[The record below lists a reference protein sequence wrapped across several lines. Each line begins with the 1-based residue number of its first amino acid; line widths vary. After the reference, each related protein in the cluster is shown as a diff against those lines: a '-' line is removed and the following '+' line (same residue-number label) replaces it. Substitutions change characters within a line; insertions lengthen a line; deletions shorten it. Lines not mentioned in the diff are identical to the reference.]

1 LNPQGLIIVEKLLIW
16 YVSVVSS
23 SQKTTEPEKQLM
35 RKLSQIWFEVQEV
48 LFPFIEK
55 EVEEPLTK
63 KLKRLITTL
72 ELIRLEDMVRVPKYW
87 QGQSPKN
94 RRQIARAFMA
104 KAVYNMDT
112 TRELIDRLK
121 ISPALRRICGWQKIC
136 DVPHE
141 SSFSRAFKEFSESGL
156 AQVVHE
162 SVIKEHMGDEVIGHI
177 SRDSTS
183 IDAREKPVRKK
194 IKAVKAK
201 KKRGR
206 PRKGEVRVKELTRI
220 ERQQSM
226 GVKEMLEEL
235 PKACDVGTKINSKG
249 YKKSWTGYKLHID
262 AADGHI
268 PISCVLTSASVHDS
282 QVALPLAE
290 LSSQQVNS
298 LYDLMDS
305 AYDSPI
311 IKQHSRSLGHVPIVD
326 VNPRGNKI
334 RKQEL
339 KEKAQRFKTINFK
352 NPADVRYNERSNV
365 ERVNG
370 RLKDEFGGKMVRVRG
385 HAKVMTHLMFG
396 IIALT
401 ADQLM
406 RFVT

>member
-1 LNPQGLIIVEKLLIW
+1 
-16 YVSVVSS
+16 
-23 SQKTTEPEKQLM
+23 M
-35 RKLSQIWFEVQEV
+35 RKLSQIWFEVQGV
-48 LFPFIEK
+48 LFPFVEK
-55 EVEEPLTK
+55 QFEEPLTE
-63 KLKRLITTL
+63 KLKHLITTL
-72 ELIRLEDMVRVPKYW
+72 ELIRIEDMVRVPQYW
-87 QGQSPKN
+87 QGQSPKY
-94 RRQIARAFMA
+94 RKQIARAFVA

-121 ISPALRRICGWQKIC
+121 ISPALRRISGWEKIS

-156 AQVVHE
+156 TQIVH
-162 SVIKEHMGDEVIGHI
+162 SRLIKQYMGDKIVGHI

-183 IDAREKPVRKK
+183 IDAREKPMRKNSK
-194 IKAVKAK
+194 PPKQK

-206 PRKGEVRVKELTRI
+206 PRKGEVRIKELSRL

-226 GVKEMLEEL
+226 GIKEMLEEL
-235 PKACDVGTKINSKG
+235 PKNCNVGTKKDSKG
-249 YKKSWTGYKLHID
+249 YKKSWIGYKLHID
-262 AADGHI
+262 AADGHV
-268 PISCVLTSASVHDS
+268 PISCVLTSASLHDS

-290 LSSQQVNS
+290 LTNQRVTN
-298 LYDLMDS
+298 LYDLMDA

-311 IKQHSRSLGHVPIVD
+311 IEQHSRTLNHVPIID
-326 VNPRGNKI
+326 VNPRGNKK
-334 RKQEL
+334 RKLEL
-339 KEKAQRFKTINFK
+339 KAEKYRFSIINFK
-352 NPADVRYNERSNV
+352 NPADIRYNERSNV

-385 HAKVMTHLMFG
+385 YAKVMTHLMFG

-401 ADQLM
+401 SDQLI

>member
-1 LNPQGLIIVEKLLIW
+1 
-16 YVSVVSS
+16 
-23 SQKTTEPEKQLM
+23 M
-35 RKLSQIWFEVQEV
+35 RKLSQIWFEIQEV
-48 LFPFIEK
+48 LFPFVEEK
-55 EVEEPLTK
+55 IEEPLTE
-63 KLKRLITTL
+63 KLKNLVTTL
-72 ELIRLEDMVRVPKYW
+72 ELIRIDEMVRVPEYW
-87 QGQSPKN
+87 QGRSPKN
-94 RRQIARAFMA
+94 RKQIARAFIA
-104 KAVYNMDT
+104 KAIYNIDT
-112 TRELIDRLK
+112 TRALIDRLR
-121 ISPALRRICGWQKIC
+121 ISPSLRRICGWQKAC

-141 SSFSRAFKEFSESGL
+141 SSFSRAFKEFSKSGL
-156 AQVVHE
+156 TQIVQA
-162 SVIKEHMGDEVIGHI
+162 SVIKEYMGDKITGHI

-183 IDAREKPVRKK
+183 IDAREKPMKK
-194 IKAVKAK
+194 IKVVKQK

-206 PRKGEVRVKELTRI
+206 PRKDEVRIKEPTRL

-226 GVKEMLEEL
+226 GINEMLEDL
-235 PKACDVGTKINSKG
+235 PNACDVGTKMNSKG
-249 YKKSWTGYKLHID
+249 YKKSWAGYKLHID

-290 LSSQQVNS
+290 LTDQQVNS

-311 IKQHSRSLGHVPIVD
+311 IKKHSRSLGHVPIID
-326 VNPRGNKI
+326 MNPRGNKG
-334 RKQEL
+334 RKLEL
-339 KEKAQRFKTINFK
+339 KAEVKRCKFLNFK
-352 NPADVRYNERSNV
+352 NPTDIRYNERSNV

-401 ADQLM
+401 ADQLI

>member
-1 LNPQGLIIVEKLLIW
+1 
-16 YVSVVSS
+16 
-23 SQKTTEPEKQLM
+23 M

-55 EVEEPLTK
+55 EVEEPLTE
-63 KLKRLITTL
+63 KLKQLITTL
-72 ELIRLEDMVRVPKYW
+72 ELIRIEDRVRVPKYW
-87 QGQSPKN
+87 QGRSPKN

-121 ISPALRRICGWQKIC
+121 ISPALRRICGWEKSC

-156 AQVVHE
+156 TQIVHK
-162 SVIKEHMGDEVIGHI
+162 SVIKEHMGDKIVGHI

-183 IDAREKPVRKK
+183 IEAREKPVRKK

-206 PRKGEVRVKELTRI
+206 PRKGDIRVKELTRI

-226 GVKEMLEEL
+226 GVKKMLEEL
-235 PKACDVGTKINSKG
+235 PKACDVGSKINSKG
-249 YKKSWTGYKLHID
+249 YKKSWSGYKLHID

-268 PISCVLTSASVHDS
+268 PISCVLTSASAHDS

-290 LSSQQVNS
+290 LTSQQVTS

-311 IKQHSRSLGHVPIVD
+311 IKQHSRLLGHVPIID
-326 VNPRGNKI
+326 INPRGNKK

-339 KEKAQRFKTINFK
+339 KEEGQRFNFINFK
-352 NPADVRYNERSNV
+352 EPSDIRYNERSNV

-370 RLKDEFGGKMVRVRG
+370 RLKDEFGGKVLRVRG

>member
-1 LNPQGLIIVEKLLIW
+1 
-16 YVSVVSS
+16 
-23 SQKTTEPEKQLM
+23 M
-35 RKLSQIWFEVQEV
+35 RELSHIWFEVQEV
-48 LFPFIEK
+48 LFPFFEK
-55 EVEEPLTK
+55 EIEEPLTK
-63 KLKRLITTL
+63 KLKQLVTTL
-72 ELIRLEDMVRVPKYW
+72 ELIRIEEKVWVPKYW
-87 QGQSPKN
+87 KGQSPKN
-94 RRQIARAFMA
+94 RKQIARAFIA

-112 TRELIDRLK
+112 TRALIDRLK
-121 ISPALRRICGWQKIC
+121 ISPALRRICGWEKAC

-156 AQVVHE
+156 SQIVHE
-162 SVIKEHMGDEVIGHI
+162 SLINQHMGDRIIGHI

-183 IDAREKPVRKK
+183 IDAREKPIRKK
-194 IKAVKAK
+194 IRVLKQK

-206 PRKGEVRVKELTRI
+206 PKKGEIRIKELTRL

-226 GVKEMLEEL
+226 GTGEMIEEL
-235 PKACDVGTKINSKG
+235 PKVCNVGTKINSKG
-249 YKKSWTGYKLHID
+249 YKKSWVGYKLHID

-290 LSSQQVNS
+290 LTDQRVNN

-311 IKQHSRSLGHVPIVD
+311 IKQHSESLGHIPIID
-326 VNPRGNKI
+326 INPRGNKK
-334 RKQEL
+334 RNHDL
-339 KEKAQRFKTINFK
+339 KIEAQRLNFINLK
-352 NPADVRYNERSNV
+352 VPTDVRYNERSNV

-370 RLKDEFGGKMVRVRG
+370 RLKDEFGGKMLRVRG
-385 HAKVMTHLMFG
+385 YAKVMTHLMFG

>member
-1 LNPQGLIIVEKLLIW
+1 MVYFSSLI
-16 YVSVVSS
+16 
-23 SQKTTEPEKQLM
+23 TTKKQLNQRSSFM

-55 EVEEPLTK
+55 EVEEPLTE
-63 KLKRLITTL
+63 KLKQLISTL
-72 ELIRLEDMVRVPKYW
+72 ELIRIEDMIRVPKYW

-121 ISPALRRICGWQKIC
+121 ISPVLRRICGWQKACEI
-136 DVPHE
+136 PHE

-162 SVIKEHMGDEVIGHI
+162 NVIKEHMGDKIVGHI

-183 IDAREKPVRKK
+183 IDAREKPVRNK

-206 PRKGEVRVKELTRI
+206 PRKGEVRVKEPTRI

-226 GVKEMLEEL
+226 DVEKMLEEL
-235 PKACDVGTKINSKG
+235 PKACDVGSKVNSKG
-249 YKKSWTGYKLHID
+249 YKKSWAGYKLHID

-290 LSSQQVNS
+290 LTSQQVTS

-326 VNPRGNKI
+326 VNPRGNKR

-339 KEKAQRFKTINFK
+339 KEEGQRFNFINFK
-352 NPADVRYNERSNV
+352 KPTDIRYNERSNV

-370 RLKDEFGGKMVRVRG
+370 RLKDEFGGKMIRVRG

>member
-1 LNPQGLIIVEKLLIW
+1 
-16 YVSVVSS
+16 
-23 SQKTTEPEKQLM
+23 M

-55 EVEEPLTK
+55 EIEEPMTE
-63 KLKRLITTL
+63 KLKQLVTTL
-72 ELIRLEDMVRVPKYW
+72 ELIRIEDMVKVPEYW
-87 QGQSPKN
+87 HGQSPKK
-94 RRQIARAFMA
+94 RKQIARAFIA
-104 KAVYNMDT
+104 KAVYNMHT

-121 ISPALRRICGWQKIC
+121 ISPALRRICGWQKAC
-136 DVPHE
+136 DIPHE

-156 AQVVHE
+156 IQKAHE
-162 SVIKEHMGDEVIGHI
+162 SIIKDHLGKKIIGHI

-183 IDAREKPVRKK
+183 IDAREKPVRKNTK
-194 IKAVKAK
+194 GLKPK

-206 PRKGEVRVKELTRI
+206 PKKGEIRIKEATRL

-226 GVKEMLEEL
+226 GTKEMLEDL
-235 PKACDVGTKINSKG
+235 PKTCDVGTKMNSKG
-249 YKKSWTGYKLHID
+249 YKKSWVGYKLHID

-268 PISCVLTSASVHDS
+268 PISCILTSASVHDS

-290 LSSQQVNS
+290 LTNQRTTS

-311 IKQHSRSLGHVPIVD
+311 IKEHSRSLGHVPIID
-326 VNPRGNKI
+326 INARGNKK
-334 RKQEL
+334 RKREL
-339 KEKAQRFKTINFK
+339 KEETQRFDVINFK
-352 NPADVRYNERSNV
+352 TPADVRYNERSNV

-370 RLKDEFGGKMVRVRG
+370 RLKDEFGGKTVRVRG
-385 HAKVMTHLMFG
+385 YAKVMTHLMFG
-396 IIALT
+396 IIVLT
-401 ADQLM
+401 ADQLI

>member
-1 LNPQGLIIVEKLLIW
+1 
-16 YVSVVSS
+16 
-23 SQKTTEPEKQLM
+23 M
-35 RKLSQIWFEVQEV
+35 KLSQIWFEIQEV

-55 EVEEPLTK
+55 QVEEPLTE
-63 KLKRLITTL
+63 KLKHLVTTL
-72 ELIRLEDMVRVPKYW
+72 ELIRIENMVRVPNYW
-87 QGQSPKN
+87 QGRSPRYRK
-94 RRQIARAFMA
+94 QIARAFVA

-121 ISPALRRICGWQKIC
+121 ISPALRRICGWEKSSDI
-136 DVPHE
+136 PHE

-156 AQVVHE
+156 THIVH
-162 SVIKEHMGDEVIGHI
+162 SRLIKQHMGDKIVGHI

-183 IDAREKPVRKK
+183 IDAREKPMRKK
-194 IKAVKAK
+194 KKQLKQK

-206 PRKGEVRVKELTRI
+206 PRKGEVRIKEPTRL
-220 ERQQSM
+220 ERQESM
-226 GVKEMLEEL
+226 EIEEMLEEL
-235 PKACDVGTKINSKG
+235 PKHCDVGTKKNSKG
-249 YKKSWTGYKLHID
+249 YKKSWIGYKLHID

-268 PISCVLTSASVHDS
+268 PISCVLTSASLHDS

-290 LSSQQVNS
+290 LTSQRITN

-311 IKQHSRSLGHVPIVD
+311 IKKHSRSLNHVPIVD
-326 VNPRGNKI
+326 VNPRGNKK
-334 RKQEL
+334 RKLEL
-339 KEKAQRFKTINFK
+339 KAETHRFDVINFK
-352 NPADVRYNERSNV
+352 NPADIRYNERSNV

-385 HAKVMTHLMFG
+385 YAKVMTHLMFG

-401 ADQLM
+401 SDQLM

>member
-1 LNPQGLIIVEKLLIW
+1 M
-16 YVSVVSS
+16 
-23 SQKTTEPEKQLM
+23 T
-35 RKLSQIWFEVQEV
+35 KLSQIWFEVQQV

-55 EVEEPLTK
+55 EIEEPLTG
-63 KLKRLITTL
+63 KLRKLVTIL
-72 ELIRLEDMVRVPKYW
+72 ELIRIEDMVRVPEYW
-87 QGQSPKN
+87 QGQSPKK
-94 RRQIARAFMA
+94 RKQIARAFIA

-121 ISPALRRICGWQKIC
+121 ISPALRRICGWQKAC

-141 SSFSRAFKEFSESGL
+141 SSFSRAFKEFSEAGL
-156 AQVVHE
+156 IQIAHE
-162 SVIKEHMGDEVIGHI
+162 KIIKEHMGDEIIGHI

-183 IDAREKPVRKK
+183 IDAREKPVRKS
-194 IKAVKAK
+194 VKGLKPK

-206 PRKGEVRVKELTRI
+206 PPKGEVREKDTTRI

-226 GVKEMLEEL
+226 GTKEMLEDL
-235 PKACDVGTKINSKG
+235 PKSCDVGTKMNSKG
-249 YKKSWTGYKLHID
+249 YKKSWVGYKLHID

-268 PISCVLTSASVHDS
+268 PVSCVLTSASLHDS
-282 QVALPLAE
+282 QVALPLAG
-290 LSSQQVNS
+290 LTSQRITS

-311 IKQHSRSLGHVPIVD
+311 IKEHSLSLGHIPIID
-326 VNPRGNKI
+326 INSRGNKK
-334 RKQEL
+334 RKQQLNEEAKRL
-339 KEKAQRFKTINFK
+339 DVINFK
-352 NPADVRYNERSNV
+352 TPADVRYNERSNV

-370 RLKDEFGGKMVRVRG
+370 RLKDEFGGKTVRVRG
-385 HAKVMTHLMFG
+385 YAKVITHLMFG

>member
-1 LNPQGLIIVEKLLIW
+1 
-16 YVSVVSS
+16 
-23 SQKTTEPEKQLM
+23 M

-55 EVEEPLTK
+55 QVEEPLTR
-63 KLKRLITTL
+63 KLKHLVTTL
-72 ELIRLEDMVRVPKYW
+72 ELIRIEDMVRVPEYW

-94 RRQIARAFMA
+94 RKQIARAFVA

-121 ISPALRRICGWQKIC
+121 ISPALRRICGWQKAHDI
-136 DVPHE
+136 PHE

-156 AQVVHE
+156 TQIVH
-162 SVIKEHMGDEVIGHI
+162 SRLVKQHMGDKIVGHI

-194 IKAVKAK
+194 IKPPKQK

-206 PRKGEVRVKELTRI
+206 PRKGEVRIKEPTRL
-220 ERQQSM
+220 ERQESM
-226 GVKEMLEEL
+226 GTKEMLEEL
-235 PKACDVGTKINSKG
+235 PKACDVGTKRNSKG
-249 YKKSWTGYKLHID
+249 YKKTWVGYKLHID

-268 PISCVLTSASVHDS
+268 PISCVLTSASLHDS
-282 QVALPLAE
+282 QAALPLAQ
-290 LSSQQVNS
+290 LTSQRVTN

-311 IKQHSRSLGHVPIVD
+311 IKQHSRSLQHVPIID
-326 VNPRGNKI
+326 INPRGNKK
-334 RKQEL
+334 RKLEL
-339 KEKAQRFKTINFK
+339 EEEAHRFGVINFK
-352 NPADVRYNERSNV
+352 NPADIRYNERSNV

-385 HAKVMTHLMFG
+385 YAKVMTHLMFC

-401 ADQLM
+401 SDQLM